1 MLNKINVIKKS
12 ITTFDCSTLYTT
24 ILHKLLKV
32 LLEVINFAFKSK
44 VRKCIGFSKTS
55 IYWTSKGAGRRHFTK
70 KTLVNAISFFT
81 NKCFVTL
88 METRF
93 LNKILAYQSILT
105 QHHFGPTSFFISLNL
120 SI

>member
-55 IYWTSKGAGRRHFTK
+55 IYWTSKGAGRRYFTK
-70 KTLVNAISFFT
+70 QTLINAISFLI

-88 METRF
+88 LVTWF
-93 LNKILAYQSILT
+93 LNKIFAYQLVLT
-105 QHHFGPTSFFISLNL
+105 QHQFGPTSFFISLNL